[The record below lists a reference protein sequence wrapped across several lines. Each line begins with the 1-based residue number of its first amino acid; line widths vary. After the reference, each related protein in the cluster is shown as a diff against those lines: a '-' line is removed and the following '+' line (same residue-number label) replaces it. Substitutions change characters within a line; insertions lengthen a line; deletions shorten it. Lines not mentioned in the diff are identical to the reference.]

1 METKRIA
8 ELLDKYYRGETT
20 LEEERQLKGF
30 FQQEE
35 VPEELQAD
43 KDVFLLYTGL
53 PQQPVDL
60 PEGLEERLSASI
72 GRWQKESQR
81 RRPWLRPSIRRWSMG
96 IAASLLIAA
105 GMGIYLQ
112 KAEPK
117 QHDTFTNP
125 ALAYQETQRALQLF
139 AAALQKGEAQ
149 MVKAEKTTLKVQQT
163 LENITTPAG
172 KKQ

>member
-53 PQQPVDL
+53 AQQPVDL

-81 RRPWLRPSIRRWSMG
+81 RRPWLRPSIRRWSIG

-139 AAALQKGEAQ
+139 ATALQKGEAQ

>member
-1 METKRIA
+1 MKIE
-8 ELLDKYYRGETT
+8 ELLEKYFEGETT
-20 LEEERQLKGF
+20 CAEEQELRHF
-30 FQQEE
+30 FSTEN
-35 VPEELQAD
+35 VPEHLNCYRPL
-43 KDVFLLYTGL
+43 FLC
-53 PQQPVDL
+53 
-60 PEGLEERLSASI
+60 LETECRKQNEIRSEKNVPK
-72 GRWQKESQR
+72 QNHQEPTK
-81 RRPWLRPSIRRWSMG
+81 PDSIRRNHRRQLYIWGAG

-112 KAEPK
+112 KSEPK

-139 AAALQKGEAQ
+139 ATALQKGEAQ

>member
-20 LEEERQLKGF
+20 LEEERQLKSF
-30 FQQEE
+30 FQQEDT
-35 VPEELQAD
+35 PEELQAD

-53 PQQPVDL
+53 AQQPVDL

-81 RRPWLRPSIRRWSMG
+81 RRPWLRPSIRLWSIG

-112 KAEPK
+112 KSEPK

-139 AAALQKGEAQ
+139 ATALQKGEAQ

>member
-35 VPEELQAD
+35 VPEELQAA

-53 PQQPVDL
+53 AQQPVDL

-72 GRWQKESQR
+72 GRWQQESQR

-112 KAEPK
+112 KSEPK

-139 AAALQKGEAQ
+139 ATALQKGEAQ
-149 MVKAEKTTLKVQQT
+149 MAKAEKTTLKVQQT

>member
-35 VPEELQAD
+35 APEELQAD

-53 PQQPVDL
+53 AQQPVDL

-81 RRPWLRPSIRRWSMG
+81 RRPWLRPSIRLWSIG

-112 KAEPK
+112 KSEPK

-125 ALAYQETQRALQLF
+125 ALAYQETHRALQLF